1 MTRTDAPEDVSGIAV
16 AETPCRIRNTI
27 VNKEKVM
34 AHQPEADIFDTIY
47 RFRMVAL
54 TSPLWMAAVMILLNT
69 YGGEQIRATIQFLTA
84 SPLR

>member
-1 MTRTDAPEDVSGIAV
+1 MTRTDAPEDVSAIAV
-16 AETPCRIRNTI
+16 AEPPCRIRNTI
-27 VNKEKVM
+27 NKEEPM